1 MKCVIIDDD
10 PGCVDALKGIIENY
24 CPQLN
29 LVGSANTIDDGVRVI
44 NSLKPQLVFLDV
56 EIHDR
61 LGFDL
66 FQFFPK
72 PDFEVVFTTAH
83 EKYALKAIKSSC
95 YDYLLKPISIEEL
108 VNVVTRLESEKNER
122 TSENLS
128 VLLSNLESQ
137 ERILHKI
144 AIPSNN
150 GYSFVQ
156 IDDIVLM
163 EGDGKYTKIT
173 TVSGQKYLSTKN
185 IGEFESL
192 LPGDHFFRT
201 HKSWLVNLHYLL
213 NYDKSSSKLY
223 LQGDLTAE
231 VSLRKKEE
239 FMKLFDRA

>member
-10 PGCVDALKGIIENY
+10 LGCIEALNGIISNY
-24 CPQLN
+24 CPQLDM
-29 LVGSANTIDDGVRVI
+29 VGSANTIDEGVRLI
-44 NSLKPQLVFLDV
+44 NAMKPQLVFLDV

-66 FQFFPK
+66 FRFFPK

-95 YDYLLKPISIEEL
+95 YDYLLKPILIEEL
-108 VNVVTRLESEKNER
+108 VNVVTRLESENGIR
-122 TSENLS
+122 SSENLN

-137 ERILHKI
+137 ERVLHKI
-144 AIPSNN
+144 AIPSTN

-163 EGDGKYTKIT
+163 EGDGKYTKIN

-192 LPGDHFFRT
+192 LPSDHFFRT

-213 NYDKSSSKLY
+213 NYDKGSSRLY
-223 LQGDLTAE
+223 LQGDLIAE

>member
-10 PGCVDALKGIIENY
+10 LGCIDALKGIISNY
-24 CPQLN
+24 CPQLDM
-29 LVGSANTIDDGVRVI
+29 VGSANTIDEGVRLI
-44 NSLKPQLVFLDV
+44 NAMKPQLVFLDV

-66 FQFFPK
+66 FRFFPK

-95 YDYLLKPISIEEL
+95 YDYLLKPILIEEL
-108 VNVVTRLESEKNER
+108 VNVVTRLESENGIR
-122 TSENLS
+122 SSENLN

-137 ERILHKI
+137 ERVLHKI
-144 AIPSNN
+144 AIPSTN

-163 EGDGKYTKIT
+163 EGDGKYTKIN

-192 LPGDHFFRT
+192 LPSDHFFRT

-213 NYDKSSSKLY
+213 NYDKGSSRLY
-223 LQGDLTAE
+223 LQGDLIAE

>member
-10 PGCVDALKGIIENY
+10 LGCIDALNGIISNY
-24 CPQLN
+24 CPQLDM
-29 LVGSANTIDDGVRVI
+29 VGSANTIDEGVRLI
-44 NSLKPQLVFLDV
+44 NAMKPQLVFLDV

-66 FQFFPK
+66 FRFFPK

-95 YDYLLKPISIEEL
+95 YDYLLKPVLIEEL
-108 VNVVTRLESEKNER
+108 VNVVTRLESENGLR
-122 TSENLS
+122 NSENLN

-137 ERILHKI
+137 ERVLHKI
-144 AIPSNN
+144 AIPSTN

-163 EGDGKYTKIT
+163 EGDGKYTKIN

-192 LPGDHFFRT
+192 LPSDHFFRT

-213 NYDKSSSKLY
+213 NYDKGSSRLY
-223 LQGDLTAE
+223 LQGDLVAE